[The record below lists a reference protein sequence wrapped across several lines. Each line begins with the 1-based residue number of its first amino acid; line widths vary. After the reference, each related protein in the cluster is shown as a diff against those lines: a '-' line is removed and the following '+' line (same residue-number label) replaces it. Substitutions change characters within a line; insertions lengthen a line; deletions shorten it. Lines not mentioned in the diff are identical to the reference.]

1 MVALS
6 APMMAGIFS
15 AIAFNL
21 ADTYFVAMLGTEEL
35 AAMSFTFPVVM
46 VLIGVAWGLGTGTIS
61 VVSRAVGSGD
71 TTFVKRLCTDSLTL
85 GFLIVVVLAGLGM
98 FTIDPMFRFLGASED
113 LLPLIT
119 DYMEIWYFGM
129 IFLVVPMVANAA
141 IATVIARSG
150 TMVATLLILHYRE
163 HLLDL
168 RMPKFSEVWTS
179 WKAIGEVALPA
190 TVTNIF
196 VPFGSAVI
204 TRLVAEHGPSAV
216 AAWGVGSRLSAFVL
230 IPINGY
236 CSGLVPFVGQNWGAG
251 LLDRVR
257 SARNLG
263 YGFGLVW
270 GILTLA
276 LLTLWGDRIAALF
289 TSDEVVRVEIT
300 RYLSVIPFGYAL
312 VGVFNVTDETLNTIG
327 RPILATTQTFVH
339 TFALAVPLALYG
351 GVLQVSTE
359 YTTVLWQLI
368 GAVGCLDL
376 RRPRGRAE
384 PVSCRLSENW
394 HRLTEDEPSGILHQ
408 GLASGGSLLLL

>member
-6 APMMAGIFS
+6 VPMMAGIFS

-129 IFLVVPMVANAA
+129 IFLVVPMVANASIRATGDTRTPALIIIAATVSNIVMDPILIFGWMGIPAMGLRGAA

-179 WKAIGEVALPA
+179 WKAIGEVAIPA

-204 TRLVAEHGPSAV
+204 TWLVAEHGPSAV

-257 SARNLG
+257 SARNL
-263 YGFGLVW
+263 GFGLVW

-327 RPILATTQTFVH
+327 RPILAKTQTFVH
-339 TFALAVPLALYG
+339 TFALAIPLALYG
-351 GVLQVSTE
+351 GRVA
-359 YTTVLWQLI
+359 
-368 GAVGCLDL
+368 GLD
-376 RRPRGRAE
+376 G
-384 PVSCRLSENW
+384 VY
-394 HRLTEDEPSGILHQ
+394 
-408 GLASGGSLLLL
+408 